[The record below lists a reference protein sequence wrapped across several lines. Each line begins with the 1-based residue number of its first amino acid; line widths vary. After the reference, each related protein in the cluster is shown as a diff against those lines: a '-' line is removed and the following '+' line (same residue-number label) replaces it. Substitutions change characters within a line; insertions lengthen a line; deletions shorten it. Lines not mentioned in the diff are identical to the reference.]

1 MNAREQRGLVIAAI
15 CNLSRN
21 GNGSWLVPSQTT
33 EGRNYEVDPDH
44 GKCTCPDCQ
53 ESGLTCKHQ
62 FAVKFTIKR
71 ELDAGGNIVETKLF
85 TFMETK
91 KYRQDWRA
99 YNLAQSVEKKRF
111 QVLLQDLCRNIEE
124 PEHLK
129 RGPKPHTRKDSIF
142 AMAFKVYCMFSS
154 RRSGSDFTDAHQA
167 GFLSRP
173 VPGMKVN
180 QFFENKV
187 LTPILKKL
195 IVESAAPLSV
205 VETCFA
211 VDSTGFATDKFVR
224 WYDHKY
230 GITRKRALWVKA
242 HISCGVKT
250 NVITAVRILDKD
262 AADCPQFKQLV
273 RTTAKNFGIDEVSAD
288 SAYSSQENF
297 QAVSSKGGTGFI
309 AFKKNATG
317 SIGGLFEKML
327 GYFKYRQEEFLDH
340 YHKRSNIE
348 STFSAVK
355 RKFGDSV
362 RSKTETA
369 MVNEVLCKFLCH
381 NLCCLIQEQ
390 CELGIEP
397 EFWKEESA
405 EVNGSREVIP
415 IGYTNRDS
423 RSN

>member
-1 MNAREQRGLVIAAI
+1 MNAREQRGLAIAAV
-15 CNLSRN
+15 CRLSRKDD
-21 GNGSWLVPSQTT
+21 GTWIVPSQTA
-33 EGRNYEVDPDH
+33 EGKKYEVDPAEK
-44 GKCTCPDCQ
+44 KCTCLDCTEGGFQ
-53 ESGLTCKHQ
+53 CKHF
-62 FAVKFTIKR
+62 FAVQFTIKR
-71 ELDAGGNIVETKLF
+71 ELGLDGTVLETKCF
-85 TFMETK
+85 SFMETK
-91 KYRQDWRA
+91 KYTQNWRA
-99 YNLAQSVEKKRF
+99 YNLAQSTEKKRF

-142 AMAFKVYCMFSS
+142 AMAFKVYGMFSS
-154 RRSGSDFTDAHQA
+154 RRSGSDFADAHQA

-173 VPGMKVN
+173 VPAMKVN
-180 QFFENKV
+180 QFFENRV
-187 LTPILKKL
+187 YIPILKKL

-205 VETCFA
+205 VETEFA

-224 WYDHKY
+224 WYDQKY
-230 GITRKRALWVKA
+230 GVTRKKALWVKA

-262 AADCPQFKQLV
+262 AADSPQFKPLV
-273 RTTAKNFGIDEVSAD
+273 RDTAKNFEIKEVSAD
-288 SAYSSQENF
+288 KAYGSEENY
-297 QAVSSKGGTGFI
+297 QAVSERGGTAFI
-309 AFKKNATG
+309 AFKENATG
-317 SIGGLFEKML
+317 SIGGLFGKMF
-327 GYFKYRQEEFLDH
+327 GYFKYRQQEFLDR

-362 RSKTETA
+362 RSKTEAA

-405 EVNGSREVIP
+405 ERNGELLQLPAS
-415 IGYTNRDS
+415 
-423 RSN
+423 